1 MKLTERRNIW
11 KEIAMHWNK
20 LARRG
25 GQWWVILTGQNA
37 QLRANKIRS
46 TLHTCQC
53 NTLAAFPPTP
63 PTTKDRHLWKHCH
76 SHESPADI
84 NWLILFEPLEN
95 AIRDQLIPALV
106 GREVSD
112 AERQILALPL
122 RHGGL
127 GLTNP
132 RETAKTKYEH
142 SIQSTNELTAKIC
155 TQKLDLDYN
164 PLDQQ
169 FTRHT
174 KKNTRRVKWKTSV
187 TNFWWKWS
195 LSHNNS

>member
-1 MKLTERRNIW
+1 
-11 KEIAMHWNK
+11 MHWNK

-127 GLTNP
+127 GLTDP
-132 RETAKTKYEH
+132 QETAKTEYEH
-142 SIQSTNELTAKIC
+142 STQITNKLTAKIY
-155 TQKLDLDYN
+155 TQKLDLDYT
-164 PLDQQ
+164 PWTSSSPDTQK
-169 FTRHT
+169 TEYDKR
-174 KKNTRRVKWKTSV
+174 KMKNTKTSV
-187 TNFWWKWS
+187 MNLWWKWP